1 MVDLIFSI
9 NIFINRKEE
18 EKILEIKNSQEKYE
32 KNGIE

>member
-18 EKILEIKNSQEKYE
+18 EKILEIKNSQEKYG
-32 KNGIE
+32 KKGIE

>member
-9 NIFINRKEE
+9 NKRGE